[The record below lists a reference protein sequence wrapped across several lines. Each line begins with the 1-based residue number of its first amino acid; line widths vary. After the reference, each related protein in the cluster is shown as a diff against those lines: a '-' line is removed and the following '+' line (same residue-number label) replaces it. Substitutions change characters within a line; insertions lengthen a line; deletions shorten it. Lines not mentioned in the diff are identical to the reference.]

1 MQYLAEDKPA
11 DLRFWRELEY
21 LDSKQLDD
29 YMSGLC
35 LKLDIHGYEDR
46 AKRLKYLYEILRG
59 KFSKKVIQLNTPGKL
74 N

>member
-1 MQYLAEDKPA
+1 M
-11 DLRFWRELEY
+11 
-21 LDSKQLDD
+21 QLDD

-59 KFSKKVIQLNTPGKL
+59 KLSKKVIQFTTLQVKFTNHYHATHSVFFSLLGKCF
-74 N
+74 